1 MLRGLARL
9 LLSVVDM
16 ALWFVVQVMAIG
28 RRNRVKGPGGAAIVR
43 RLTPR

>member
-28 RRNRVKGPGGAAIVR
+28 
-43 RLTPR
+43 